1 MKLKRFNDF
10 NDIDIDSIVAS
21 IPDSDI
27 PRETNIIRQI
37 GDKWI
42 YTEGWCDRCF
52 SNYDVWE
59 RDEKVE
65 LAKDLTKKRLEMI
78 PNLPQYKYLRGKK
91 LVDFKF
97 IELPDNEI
105 NYALSIGVYE

>member
-1 MKLKRFNDF
+1 MIKKFEDFN
-10 NDIDIDSIVAS
+10 NDIDIDSIIDS

-27 PRETNIIRQI
+27 PSDTNLIQQI

-52 SNYDVWE
+52 SNYDVDDRE
-59 RDEKVE
+59 EKVKMAEE
-65 LAKDLTKKRLEMI
+65 LTIKRLKEV
-78 PNLPQYKYLRGKK
+78 PNLPQYKYLRGKE
-91 LVDFKF
+91 LIDWKF

-105 NYALSIGVYE
+105 NYALSIGIYK